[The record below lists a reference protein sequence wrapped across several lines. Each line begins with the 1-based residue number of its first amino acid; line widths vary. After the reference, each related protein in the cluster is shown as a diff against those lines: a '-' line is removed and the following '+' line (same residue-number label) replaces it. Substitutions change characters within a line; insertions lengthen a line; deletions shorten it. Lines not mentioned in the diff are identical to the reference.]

1 VIGWLLIFLLHLI
14 SDLDNPFGYSDPELA
29 ENIPLAVLISSQVR
43 IEKLAREHQDRS
55 LAS

>member
-1 VIGWLLIFLLHLI
+1 MLIFLLHLI
-14 SDLDNPFGYSDPELA
+14 SDLDNPFGYSDPESA

-43 IEKLAREHQDRS
+43 IEKLAREHQDRT